1 MKAGQR
7 RAAPV
12 WAVISLAGAVGVVES
27 CAQAEGIGGSNPAG
41 GAGGGAGDASVG
53 GSATGGTASGGAAG
67 NGGGATGGVAGGG
80 GSVGGGGSGGST
92 GGGSGGSTGG
102 SGGSTG
108 GSGGSTGGSGG
119 STGGSG
125 GSTGGSGGS
134 TGGSGGSTGG
144 SGGSAGC
151 PIKTYDF
158 ADCTGW
164 TAAGTKSDWQCGAPS
179 AGPPNGD
186 HTGGGKCWG
195 TKLAGNATNCQ
206 DSTLTS
212 PVIDLSA
219 ASGKQPRLRFWHY
232 YDFRACN
239 PAGLCGA
246 ICALE
251 NSTYSGGI
259 VEVTSNGSTWT
270 KVAPT
275 SGGTKIECYS
285 VDSDGGT
292 TCTPCALDGQT
303 GYSGKSPGWELVEID
318 VSAYATSTFQARFH
332 FASYALEFLCH
343 PDKPGWYIDDVSIV
357 KLTCP

>member
-1 MKAGQR
+1 G
-7 RAAPV
+7 
-12 WAVISLAGAVGVVES
+12 
-27 CAQAEGIGGSNPAG
+27 
-41 GAGGGAGDASVG
+41 
-53 GSATGGTASGGAAG
+53 ATGGS
-67 NGGGATGGVAGGG
+67 GGATGG
-80 GSVGGGGSGGST
+80 SGGA
-92 GGGSGGSTGG
+92 TGG
-102 SGGSTG
+102 SGGTGGTGGATG
-108 GSGGSTGGSGG
+108 GSGGTGG
-119 STGGSG
+119 T
-125 GSTGGSGGS
+125 
-134 TGGSGGSTGG
+134 
-144 SGGSAGC
+144 GGSAGC

-246 ICALE
+246 ICALDP
-251 NSTYSGGI
+251 STYSGGI

-275 SGGTKIECYS
+275 TGGAKIECYS
-285 VDSDGGT
+285 TDSDGGT

-303 GYSGKSPGWELVEID
+303 GYTGKSPGWELVEID
-318 VSAYATSTFQARFH
+318 ISSYVSSTFQARFH
-332 FASYALEFLCH
+332 FASYGLEFLCH

>member
-1 MKAGQR
+1 MSVGQR
-7 RAAPV
+7 RAASV
-12 WAVISLAGAVGVVES
+12 WAAMALAGAIAGFEA
-27 CAQAEGIGGSNPAG
+27 CAQSEDLGGSGVAG
-41 GAGGGAGDASVG
+41 GAAGSAGDASVG
-53 GSATGGTASGGAAG
+53 GSTTGGAGGSGGAAT
-67 NGGGATGGVAGGG
+67 GGAA
-80 GSVGGGGSGGST
+80 GSGGAVG

-102 SGGSTG
+102 SGGATG
-108 GSGGSTGGSGG
+108 GSGGATGGSGG
-119 STGGSG
+119 ATGGSG
-125 GSTGGSGGS
+125 GATGGSGGATGG
-134 TGGSGGSTGG
+134 TGGSGGATGG
-144 SGGSAGC
+144 SGGTGGSAGC

-195 TKLAGNATNCQ
+195 TKLADNATNCQ

-246 ICALE
+246 ICALDP
-251 NSTYSGGI
+251 STYSGGI

-275 SGGTKIECYS
+275 TGGAKIECYS
-285 VDSDGGT
+285 TDSDGGT

-303 GYSGKSPGWELVEID
+303 GYAGKSPGWQLVEID
-318 VSAYATSTFQARFH
+318 LSSYVSSTFQARFH
-332 FASYALEFLCH
+332 FASYGLEFLCH

>member
-1 MKAGQR
+1 MR
-7 RAAPV
+7 LNSV
-12 WAVISLAGAVGVVES
+12 FAVIVSASLGVLALS
-27 CAQAEGIGGSNPAG
+27 SIGC
-41 GAGGGAGDASVG
+41 GD
-53 GSATGGTASGGAAG
+53 
-67 NGGGATGGVAGGG
+67 
-80 GSVGGGGSGGST
+80 GSGS
-92 GGGSGGSTGG
+92 STGG
-102 SGGSTG
+102 SGGT
-108 GSGGSTGGSGG
+108 
-119 STGGSG
+119 
-125 GSTGGSGGS
+125 
-134 TGGSGGSTGG
+134 
-144 SGGSAGC
+144 GGSAGC

-195 TKLAGNATNCQ
+195 TKLADNATNCQ

-246 ICALE
+246 ICALDP
-251 NSTYSGGI
+251 STYSGGI

-275 SGGTKIECYS
+275 TGGAKIECYS
-285 VDSDGGT
+285 TDSDGGT

-303 GYSGKSPGWELVEID
+303 GYTGKSPGWQLVEID
-318 VSAYATSTFQARFH
+318 LSSYVSSTFQARFH
-332 FASYALEFLCH
+332 FASYGLEFLCH